1 MIHPATLLRAKK
13 LRVTPGRLALLQ
25 VLTRARGPL
34 RASELIARSKTPLDR
49 VTTYRTLE
57 QFVEAQLVRAIHVEG
72 ATRYELRDNHDH
84 HHVTCLSCRKTQD
97 IEVCGMDHLT
107 AAIEEKADQFAQ
119 ITDHAFE
126 IFGICKKCSSPKKNA
141 LAP

>member
-1 MIHPATLLRAKK
+1 MNVTSLLRTKG
-13 LRVTPGRLALLQ
+13 LRVTPGRVALLQ

-34 RASELIARSKTPLDR
+34 RASELIIRAKIPLDP
-49 VTTYRTLE
+49 VTTYRAPE
-57 QFVEAQLVRAIHVEG
+57 QFVEMGLVRAIHVEG
-72 ATRYELRDNHDH
+72 ATRYELRDDHDH

-126 IFGICKKCSSPKKNA
+126 IFGICKKCSLPRKNA